1 MTPASTS
8 TGVIAFH
15 SYLSKDSNGPLSL
28 HHILKFDV
36 VPLNKGNGYNVFDGI
51 FIVPVPGTY
60 VFTWSFMS
68 EAHRYVYTELM
79 KNSDIIGTRYADST
93 TITVWDFAT
102 GVVVV
107 DVSQGDHIYIR
118 MGIRSRGKVPSKPS
132 RTTFSGWR
140 LD

>member
-1 MTPASTS
+1 M
-8 TGVIAFH
+8 
-15 SYLSKDSNGPLSL
+15 
-28 HHILKFDV
+28 
-36 VPLNKGNGYNVFDGI
+36 
-51 FIVPVPGTY
+51 
-60 VFTWSFMS
+60 FTWSFMS
-68 EAHRYVYTELM
+68 EAHGYVYTELM

-118 MGIRSRGKVPSKPS
+118 MRIPSRGKVLSKS
-132 RTTFSGWR
+132 RRTTFVGWR